1 MYALIFINE
10 GNYSSEPYSTVIAVS
25 ENRDKLR
32 EKLRDCVIED
42 TEIDDYDLDENK
54 NWSVVKQYDDVAE
67 LEHIDLSLYA
77 KYTIIETEVI

>member
-10 GNYSSEPYSTVIAVS
+10 GNYNSTPYSSVIAVS

-42 TEIDDYDLDENK
+42 IEINDDELDESK

-67 LEHIDLSLYA
+67 LEHVDLDLYA
-77 KYTIIETEVI
+77 KYTIIETDVI

>member
-10 GNYSSEPYSTVIAVS
+10 GNYNSEPFSTVIAVS
-25 ENRDKLR
+25 KNRDKLR

-42 TEIDDYDLDENK
+42 TEINDDDLDENK
-54 NWSVVKQYDDVAE
+54 NWLVIKQYDDVAE
-67 LEHIDLSLYA
+67 LEHIELNFYA

>member
-10 GNYSSEPYSTVIAVS
+10 GNYSSEPYSSVIAVS

-32 EKLRDCVIED
+32 EKLRECVIED
-42 TEIDDYDLDENK
+42 TEIDDYDLEESK
-54 NWSVVKQYDDVAE
+54 NWSVIKQYDDIVE
-67 LEHIDLSLYA
+67 LEHIVLGLYS